1 MTLLVKAYYLTNL
14 TVKAKDVKSIAT
26 LKSELV
32 RFSVHNSEI
41 WVMHFFMR
49 EDDYEKDKN

>member
-1 MTLLVKAYYLTNL
+1 MLLVKAYSLTNL
-14 TVKAKDVKSIAT
+14 TVKARDIKSIAT

-41 WVMHFFMR
+41 WVMHFFMK